1 MKESAMTKTPADE
14 LGEEFLTLFEK
25 GNDDE
30 RDDTA
35 IELICGP
42 LGDAITIALDRLGWK
57 IVPQHPSDNDRW
69 LMHEPSPL
77 PPSMGRQRQAGRA
90 LTPDGRAS
98 LVGRP
103 RAHGAPSR
111 R

>member
-1 MKESAMTKTPADE
+1 MTKTPADD

-30 RDDTA
+30 RDDRA

-42 LGDAITIALDRLGWK
+42 LGGAITIALDRLGWT

-69 LMHEPSPL
+69 VMHEPSPL
-77 PPSMGRQRQAGRA
+77 
-90 LTPDGRAS
+90 
-98 LVGRP
+98 RP
-103 RAHGAPSR
+103 AWADKDNPTDR
-111 R
+111 

>member
-1 MKESAMTKTPADE
+1 MTGASPKGRRSALPKLAWAP
-14 LGEEFLTLFEK
+14 LLTLFEK

-30 RDDTA
+30 RDDRA

-69 LMHEPSPL
+69 VMHEPSPL
-77 PPSMGRQRQAGRA
+77 
-90 LTPDGRAS
+90 
-98 LVGRP
+98 RP
-103 RAHGAPSR
+103 AWADKDKPTDP
-111 R
+111 